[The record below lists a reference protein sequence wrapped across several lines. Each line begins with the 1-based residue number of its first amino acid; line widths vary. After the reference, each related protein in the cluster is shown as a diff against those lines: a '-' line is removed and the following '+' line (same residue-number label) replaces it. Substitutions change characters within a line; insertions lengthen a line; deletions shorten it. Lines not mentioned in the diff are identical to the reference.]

1 MKCIA
6 LFISMDMKSSKA
18 TICSS
23 VLTILAQANIL
34 ELIMANNV
42 VFLVVLTLNLLIF
55 AVPFLYIK
63 IEIKV
68 LI

>member
-1 MKCIA
+1 MKCIV
-6 LFISMDMKSSKA
+6 LFTSMDMKSSKA

-23 VLTILAQANIL
+23 VLIILAQANIL

-42 VFLVVLTLNLLIF
+42 VFLVVLRILLIF
-55 AVPFLYIK
+55 AVPFLYK
-63 IEIKV
+63 IEMKD

>member
-1 MKCIA
+1 
-6 LFISMDMKSSKA
+6 MDMKSSKA

-23 VLTILAQANIL
+23 VLIILAQANIL

-42 VFLVVLTLNLLIF
+42 VFLVVLRILLIF
-55 AVPFLYIK
+55 AVPFLYK
-63 IEIKV
+63 IEMKD

>member
-1 MKCIA
+1 MKCIV
-6 LFISMDMKSSKA
+6 LFISMDMKLSKA

-23 VLTILAQANIL
+23 VWIILEQANIL

-42 VFLVVLTLNLLIF
+42 VFLVVLIIILLIF
-55 AVPFLYIK
+55 AVSFLYK
-63 IEIKV
+63 IEMKD

>member
-6 LFISMDMKSSKA
+6 LCIGMDMKSSKA
-18 TICSS
+18 TMCSS

-42 VFLVVLTLNLLIF
+42 VFLVVLTLILLIF
-55 AVPFLYIK
+55 AVFFLYK
-63 IEIKV
+63 IEKKD

>member
-1 MKCIA
+1 
-6 LFISMDMKSSKA
+6 MDMKPSKA

-23 VLTILAQANIL
+23 VLIILAQANIL

-42 VFLVVLTLNLLIF
+42 VFLVVLRILLIF
-55 AVPFLYIK
+55 AVPFLYK
-63 IEIKV
+63 IEMKD